1 MCWLPVP
8 ALREQAQSLKIFWS
22 IGILNF
28 PIIGYLF
35 NVSSALT

>member
-1 MCWLPVP
+1 MCWLP
-8 ALREQAQSLKIFWS
+8 EQSLKIFWS

-35 NVSSALT
+35 RSPSALT